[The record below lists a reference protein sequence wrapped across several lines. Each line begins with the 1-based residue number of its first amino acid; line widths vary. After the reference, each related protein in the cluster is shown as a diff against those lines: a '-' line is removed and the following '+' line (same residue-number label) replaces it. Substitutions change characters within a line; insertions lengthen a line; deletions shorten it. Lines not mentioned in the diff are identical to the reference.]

1 MTRHPSA
8 LLAAAALAAA
18 LTAGVACAQ
27 EPIRIGAINPY
38 SGPVALYGDE
48 VARGY
53 QLAIDEA
60 NAKGG
65 VLGRKLE
72 LLRGDASNPQ
82 QGIAAVEKLSADK
95 VDVFVGTYISAVSNA
110 ASDAALRYSKIY
122 WDTNALAADLT
133 ARGLPNFIRSG
144 PYASSFAE
152 VSANATTE
160 LLAPALGKPI
170 KGLKIWIESEDSI
183 YGTSIAQRQKELL
196 EKAGAVI
203 VGVGAHNFRAID
215 LTDSVL
221 RAKGAGPDVWINTGY
236 VPDGNLLLRTMRD
249 QGFKPQA
256 LLLVGTGDTFETLD
270 ALGAEYLEGVAVVGY
285 PRPDQTEAYGPGA
298 AAYLAAYKKKYER
311 DPIAPQGMAA
321 YVGMQ
326 MLIEAIAA
334 AGSVDMDKVRA
345 ATATMD
351 KPAKSYA
358 TGFGAKFDAQFQ
370 NTRAFPTVVQW
381 QSGKVVTV
389 YPTEAAQPNV
399 KLINLPRK

>member
-1 MTRHPSA
+1 VRKIH
-8 LLAAAALAAA
+8 LLAALAAA
-18 LTAGVACAQ
+18 LMSASVATAQ

-65 VLGRKLE
+65 VIGRKIE
-72 LLRGDASNPQ
+72 LFRGDAGNPQ
-82 QGIAAVEKLSADK
+82 QGIAAVEKLVSDK
-95 VDVFVGTYISAVSNA
+95 IDIFVGTYISAVSNA
-110 ASDAALRYSKIY
+110 ASDAAMRYSKIY

-133 ARGLPNFIRSG
+133 ERGLPNFVRSG
-144 PYASSFAE
+144 PYAASFGE
-152 VSANATTE
+152 VSANATRD

-170 KGLKIWIESEDSI
+170 KGLKVWIESEDSI
-183 YGTSIAQRQKELL
+183 YGTSIAKRQKELL
-196 EKAGAVI
+196 EKEGANV

-221 RAKGAGPDVWINTGY
+221 RAKGAAPDVWINTGY

-249 QGFKPQA
+249 QGFKPA
-256 LLLVGTGDTFETLD
+256 AILLVGTGDTFETLE
-270 ALGAEYLEGVAVVGY
+270 ALGAEYLEGIAVVGY

-326 MLIEAIAA
+326 MLIEAVA
-334 AGSVDMDKVRA
+334 AGGSVEMEKVRA
-345 ATATMD
+345 AAAKMD
-351 KPAKSYA
+351 RPMKSYA
-358 TGFGAKFDAQFQ
+358 TGFGAKFDDKFQ

-381 QSGKVVTV
+381 QSGKIVTV
-389 YPTEAAQPNV
+389 FPKEAAQPNV
-399 KLINLPRK
+399 KLVNLPRE

>member
-1 MTRHPSA
+1 MTQRA
-8 LLAAAALAAA
+8 RLLATAVAATLLGAGAAL
-18 LTAGVACAQ
+18 AQ

-65 VLGRKLE
+65 VLGRKIE
-72 LLRGDASNPQ
+72 LMRGDASNPQ
-82 QGIAAVEKLSADK
+82 QGIAAVEKLAADK

-144 PYASSFAE
+144 PYASNFAE
-152 VSANATTE
+152 VSVNAAKD
-160 LLAPALGKPI
+160 LLGPAIGKPI
-170 KGLKIWIESEDSI
+170 KGLKVWIESEDSI

-196 EKAGAVI
+196 EKEGATI

-221 RAKGAGPDVWINTGY
+221 RAKGAAPDIWMNTGY
-236 VPDGNLLLRTMRD
+236 VPDGNLLLRTMRE
-249 QGFKPQA
+249 QGFKPA
-256 LLLVGTGDTFETLD
+256 AILLVGTGDTFETLD
-270 ALGAEYLEGVAVVGY
+270 SLGAEYLEGVTIVGY
-285 PRPDQTEAYGPGA
+285 PRPDQTEAFGPGA
-298 AAYLAAYKKKYER
+298 AAYLAAYKAKYQR
-311 DPIAPQGMAA
+311 DPIAPQSMTA
-321 YVGMQ
+321 YVGVK
-326 MLIEAIAA
+326 MLIETIAA
-334 AGSVDMDKVRA
+334 AGSVDMEKVRA
-345 ATATMD
+345 AAAKMD

-358 TGFGAKFDAQFQ
+358 TGFGLKFDAQFQ

-381 QSGKVVTV
+381 QSGKIVTV
-389 YPTEAAQPNV
+389 FPKEAAQPDI
-399 KLINLPRK
+399 KLVNLPRK

>member
-1 MTRHPSA
+1 MRKPL
-8 LLAAAALAAA
+8 LLAAFTAM
-18 LTAGVACAQ
+18 LTGVAMAQ

-65 VLGRKLE
+65 VIGRKIE
-72 LLRGDASNPQ
+72 LVRGDATNPQ
-82 QGIAAVEKLSADK
+82 QGIAAVEKLASEK
-95 VDVFVGTYISAVSNA
+95 VDIFTGTYVSAVSNA
-110 ASDAALRYSKIY
+110 ASDAAMRYSKIY

-152 VSANATTE
+152 VSAQAVRE
-160 LLAPALGKPI
+160 LLAPALGKSV
-170 KGLKIWIESEDSI
+170 KGLKVWIESEDSI
-183 YGTSIAQRQKELL
+183 YGTSIAKLQKELM
-196 EKAGAVI
+196 EKDGVTV

-221 RAKGAGPDVWINTGY
+221 RAKNAAPDVWINTGY
-236 VPDGNLLLRTMRD
+236 IPDGNLLMRTMRD
-249 QGFKPQA
+249 QGFKPA
-256 LLLVGTGDTFETLD
+256 AIMVVGTGDTFEVLD
-270 ALGAEYLEGVAVVGY
+270 ALGAEFLEGVAAVAY
-285 PRPDQTEAYGPGA
+285 PRPDQTEVYGPGA

-311 DPIAPQGMAA
+311 DPIAPQGMTA

-326 MLIEAIAA
+326 MLIEAIGA
-334 AGSVDMDKVRA
+334 AGSVDMEKVRA
-345 ATATMD
+345 AAAKMD

-381 QSGKVVTV
+381 QSGKIVTV
-389 YPTEAAQPNV
+389 YPKEAAQPNV
-399 KLINLPRK
+399 KLVNLPRK

>member
-1 MTRHPSA
+1 MRKP
-8 LLAAAALAAA
+8 LLLAALAAMFA
-18 LTAGVACAQ
+18 SAAMAQ

-65 VLGRKLE
+65 VIGRKIE
-72 LLRGDASNPQ
+72 LVRGDATNPQ
-82 QGIAAVEKLSADK
+82 QGIAAVEKLASEK
-95 VDVFVGTYISAVSNA
+95 VDIFTGTYVSAVSNA
-110 ASDAALRYSKIY
+110 ASDAAMRYSKIY

-152 VSANATTE
+152 VSAQAVRE
-160 LLAPALGKPI
+160 LLAPALGKPV
-170 KGLKIWIESEDSI
+170 KGLKVWIESEDSI
-183 YGTSIAQRQKELL
+183 YGTSIAKLQKELM
-196 EKAGAVI
+196 EKDGVTV

-221 RAKGAGPDVWINTGY
+221 RAKNAAPDVWINTGY
-236 VPDGNLLLRTMRD
+236 IPDGNLLMRTMRD
-249 QGFKPQA
+249 QGFKPA
-256 LLLVGTGDTFETLD
+256 AIMVVGTGDTFEVLD
-270 ALGAEYLEGVAVVGY
+270 ALGAEFLEGVVAVAY

-311 DPIAPQGMAA
+311 DPIAPQGMTA

-326 MLIEAIAA
+326 MLIEAIGA
-334 AGSVDMDKVRA
+334 AGSVDMEKVRA
-345 ATATMD
+345 AAAKMD

-381 QSGKVVTV
+381 QSGKIVTV
-389 YPTEAAQPNV
+389 YPKEAAQPNV
-399 KLINLPRK
+399 KLVNLPRK

>member
-1 MTRHPSA
+1 MRKP
-8 LLAAAALAAA
+8 LLLAA
-18 LTAGVACAQ
+18 LTAMLASAAMAQ

-65 VLGRKLE
+65 VIGRKIE
-72 LLRGDASNPQ
+72 LVRGDATNPQ
-82 QGIAAVEKLSADK
+82 QGIAAVEKLASEK
-95 VDVFVGTYISAVSNA
+95 VDIFTGTYVSAVSNA
-110 ASDAALRYSKIY
+110 ASDAAMRYSKIY

-152 VSANATTE
+152 VSAQAVRE
-160 LLAPALGKPI
+160 LLAPALGKPV
-170 KGLKIWIESEDSI
+170 KGLKVWIESEDSI
-183 YGTSIAQRQKELL
+183 YGTSIAKLQKELM
-196 EKAGAVI
+196 EKDGVTV

-221 RAKGAGPDVWINTGY
+221 RAKNAAPDVWINTGY
-236 VPDGNLLLRTMRD
+236 IPDGNLLMRTMRD
-249 QGFKPQA
+249 QGFKPA
-256 LLLVGTGDTFETLD
+256 AIMVVGTGDTFEVLD
-270 ALGAEYLEGVAVVGY
+270 ALGAEFLEGVAAVAY

-311 DPIAPQGMAA
+311 DPIAPQGMTA

-326 MLIEAIAA
+326 MLIEAIGA
-334 AGSVDMDKVRA
+334 AGSVDMEKVRA
-345 ATATMD
+345 AAAKMD

-381 QSGKVVTV
+381 QSGKIVTV
-389 YPTEAAQPNV
+389 YPKEAAQPDV
-399 KLINLPRK
+399 KLVNLPRK

>member
-1 MTRHPSA
+1 MTKARLLTTAFAIMLLSGSA
-8 LLAAAALAAA
+8 AM
-18 LTAGVACAQ
+18 AQ

-65 VLGRKLE
+65 VIGRKIE
-72 LLRGDASNPQ
+72 LLRGDAGNPQ
-82 QGIAAVEKLSADK
+82 QGIAAVEKLVSDK
-95 VDVFVGTYISAVSNA
+95 TDIFVGTYISAVSNA

-133 ARGLPNFIRSG
+133 ARGLPNFVRSG
-144 PYASSFAE
+144 PYASSFAD
-152 VSANATTE
+152 VSSNAVKD
-160 LLAPALGKPI
+160 LLGPAIGKPV
-170 KGLKIWIESEDSI
+170 KGLKVWIESEDSI
-183 YGTSIAQRQKELL
+183 YGTSIAKQQKELL
-196 EKAGAVI
+196 EKEGVVVTA
-203 VGVGAHNFRAID
+203 VGAHNFRATD

-221 RAKGAGPDVWINTGY
+221 RAKNAAPDIWINTGY
-236 VPDGNLLLRTMRD
+236 VPDGNLLLRTMRE
-249 QGFKPQA
+249 QGFKPA
-256 LLLVGTGDTFETLD
+256 AILLVGTGDTFETLES
-270 ALGAEYLEGVAVVGY
+270 LGAEYLEGVTVVGY

-311 DPIAPQGMAA
+311 DPIAPQSMTA
-321 YVGMQ
+321 YVGVQ

-334 AGSVDMDKVRA
+334 AGSVEMEKVRA
-345 ATATMD
+345 AAAKLD

-358 TGFGAKFDAQFQ
+358 TGFGARFDAKFQ

-381 QSGKVVTV
+381 QSGKIVTV
-389 YPTEAAQPNV
+389 FPKEAAQPNV
-399 KLINLPRK
+399 KLVNPPRK

>member
-1 MTRHPSA
+1 MRKPL
-8 LLAAAALAAA
+8 LLAALGAMLASAAM
-18 LTAGVACAQ
+18 AQ

-65 VLGRKLE
+65 VIGRKIE
-72 LLRGDASNPQ
+72 LVRGDATNPQ
-82 QGIAAVEKLSADK
+82 QGIAAVEKLASEK
-95 VDVFVGTYISAVSNA
+95 VDIFTGTYVSAVSNA
-110 ASDAALRYSKIY
+110 ASDAAMRYSKIY

-152 VSANATTE
+152 VSAQAVRE
-160 LLAPALGKPI
+160 LLAPALGKPV
-170 KGLKIWIESEDSI
+170 KGLKVWIESEDSI
-183 YGTSIAQRQKELL
+183 YGTSIAKLQKELM
-196 EKAGAVI
+196 EKDGVTV

-221 RAKGAGPDVWINTGY
+221 RAKNAAPDVWINTGY
-236 VPDGNLLLRTMRD
+236 IPDGNLLMRTMRD
-249 QGFKPQA
+249 QGFKPA
-256 LLLVGTGDTFETLD
+256 AIMVVGTGDTFEVLD
-270 ALGAEYLEGVAVVGY
+270 ALGAEFLEGVVAVAY
-285 PRPDQTEAYGPGA
+285 PRPDQTEGYGPGA

-311 DPIAPQGMAA
+311 DPIAPQGMTA

-326 MLIEAIAA
+326 MLIEAVAA
-334 AGSVDMDKVRA
+334 AGSVDMEKVRTA
-345 ATATMD
+345 AAKMD

-381 QSGKVVTV
+381 QGGKIVTV
-389 YPTEAAQPNV
+389 YPKEAAQPNV
-399 KLINLPRK
+399 KLVNLPRK